1 MTHHSPLAGASDL
14 PHQTESAAKSQPAKP
29 AADSS
34 DPPWRR
40 TLSAYGPWLIVLALF
55 LLPLLTYWNTTF
67 HHFGLRDDYANLCEA
82 HHEPGKIVHF
92 IASHARLLYG
102 YLLEGS
108 FAQIDSIQGF
118 AWLRLAGAL
127 GLGAVSV
134 FLFSLLRQLGWSL
147 VAAAFVAAMAPLTP
161 PAQVIASWATAWPY
175 TVATLLALG
184 GFALADRISAP
195 WKGFGWIGAVA
206 LVMTSALTY
215 QPNTLF
221 YLFGVAAALPQR
233 RQESLR
239 CNLRWASAH
248 FAIVFTGLAL
258 AFLTMEILYAT
269 SAFEASA
276 RIGFEHDPLGKLWW
290 FIQEPLPNALNM
302 FVLNDDEASTWRA
315 YITGVGIAGLLL
327 LVGMGVEYWRR
338 GWRPGH
344 FWLLML
350 VALPPAVYSIN
361 LVVADRYA
369 AYRTVFALAS
379 VLLVFL
385 TLSWENLCGLAG
397 RNGRWIRLPA
407 YALAVMAAIVL
418 ARSHAYSLIA
428 APQGDELAIV
438 ERAASHV
445 VLPPDRPARI
455 YLVQPARTDNPVDIN
470 YHDEFGSLSTD
481 NDWLPQKI
489 FEQSVRERFPK
500 FAEGKPRYEIQVK
513 TTPPAR
519 NEPVDLMIDM
529 RQIRKLGPLYAGPTG
544 LPKNP
549 SIAKPSPAT
558 TLR

>member
-1 MTHHSPLAGASDL
+1 
-14 PHQTESAAKSQPAKP
+14 
-29 AADSS
+29 
-34 DPPWRR
+34 
-40 TLSAYGPWLIVLALF
+40 LIVLALF

-350 VALPPAVYSIN
+350 VALPPAVYSVN